1 MADALEQTKDLF
13 SVDDFNE
20 DDISDK
26 SKLIKA
32 LENPFGEFR
41 PKEEIIEKAKA
52 TGTGLLT
59 GTLGIPSDAA
69 TLASAVSSGMA
80 KYADSPTA
88 MMLKDVLK
96 KAEKDVGR
104 PAFDKWFTQTT
115 GLESNPEN
123 VDQLVG
129 EVLSPT
135 GAFLAPAKTLKNIFA
150 PLKKGVTDF
159 FDKMPPPD
167 SGLAVETAGVGQLDQ
182 TKNLLDKES
191 IAKPIETN
199 VPALPSAGELANKPT
214 INPTII
220 GTQTE
225 TGKKAEAIYDD
236 LVAKGVTDP
245 KEIFKKTGGGY
256 VGRDGKFRFDLDDR
270 DAKFKKD
277 LNSFDFDVDSEGNKL
292 QTKTTELGKLLE
304 FDPLYKQYFKRI
316 NVGGKDYNALKNVKV
331 VLNYADT
338 NNNTLGFYRS
348 SEDTIHLNMQNLIN
362 PKFNKQ
368 QQTDYN
374 MSTLIHEVQHA
385 VQRREGFSSGANSD
399 DTKDI
404 VLDGINEDGVYKLP
418 LGSAKKEITTPS
430 VFGISPYNTDTA
442 YSAYLEADILSKA
455 IKNNTNTDKFIH
467 LADNISDDIPNFTGD
482 RKIEFLRNYEIL
494 LDSKN
499 RLNSYLKKG
508 VLTKDKEDLVSLTMD
523 ILPSDFTK
531 AKSAFGFK
539 DRDTF
544 ANFVFEDLKSLDD
557 LKGFVDR
564 AYNRARVNIN
574 LDDKSLAKL
583 EAEQARR
590 LKNDE
595 ALLNFK
601 GEVDREATRLY
612 LDEYG
617 EMEARLVEQRY
628 ARRQELRKD
637 PMLLTDEQITEK
649 MLEDTGAIFKEPDK
663 YGRTAKI
670 LGGFK
675 KGQTSIPTNNINK
688 VYESANILET
698 TPVKNNPALQ
708 KISEIAKLQDGPLGS
723 RTPMDKDG
731 LPKNLLRDKDGKP
744 LVLYYGD
751 MGQVYDPKTQTYTPS
766 DVPGKLT
773 NKFEPSGRTYTTNRK
788 IGNFVTPNP
797 VFASGY
803 ASQQGGSVIPVY
815 LIADKVSNIKASSF
829 MDIDKA
835 GGDAKRGEVFI
846 GDVGYDSAPP
856 VKLVNGRE
864 VKDLELRDESVKK
877 YGTEQYTFNR
887 GTQVFSAIT
896 GERLTE
902 LPTINQNIRN
912 KLLKLTQKEEDIA
925 LKNMSPEEQIKYKA
939 EETYMEDFI
948 DDSDFVEDMFKR
960 FRKGDIERN
969 EKKRNLAKG
978 GDMNK
983 QMEMFEDGGL
993 KQEGGTIDPVS
1004 GNDVPPGSTQE
1015 EVRDDIPAQLSE
1027 GEFVFPADVV
1037 RYIGL
1042 EKLMRL
1048 RQEAKQGLKMM
1059 EEMGQMGNSEE
1070 ATMPDDLPF
1079 DETDLDIEDEEE
1091 YNNDTQ
1097 EMNQGG
1103 MIRVGGMEMP
1113 RPRVAG
1119 QQMAEGGVVK
1129 AQTGTFVNPGTGV
1142 TTVPSQFAGQNLP
1155 SYNPTRPAYTVPNIP
1170 GQITGGY
1177 RPRFFGQPPAGTK
1190 PITTPTYQTLF
1201 GSSPGQ
1207 FDEFRVYENESGFQL
1222 KIPFKNGQPIYPI
1235 PEGYRFV
1242 DPEEEQTQAP
1252 TVQTTQTGTTQ
1263 VSGDGG
1269 DDSGVGVGTTMV
1281 GKTGKGITDKSLST
1295 NQKTGMVMSAL
1306 DKATTKGSLGVALQT
1321 LGTLGVPGAAALG
1334 GFDSINPDRTAL
1346 DDVLGQY
1353 GYNATTAN
1361 AALND
1366 PMAAIGLNQQQAAN
1380 MANSMSPTELSS
1392 PAVQEALSQA
1402 MYGMSKAQA
1411 TAMLGVSPTTTLGTK
1426 GYKNGQVDPTTNGTY
1441 AYGQSTDDDGNVSY
1455 GSVDD
1460 FGIGV
1465 AAMSATGFMG
1475 GMKDAERVAEKGK
1488 TEKARQK
1495 AKKYMSFVQ
1504 ARTKQKEQ
1512 AKKDE
1517 EATKGGTGDL
1527 GGIGDLGS
1535 GYGIGES
1542 TGPGSQ
1548 TIGIESDVTGIGT
1561 GTGPGATAGGP
1572 TDPSG
1577 SLGSQESI
1585 GSNDSVSGDTPGASE
1600 GSTGGIGDYNIG
1612 GLLKKKTPKP
1622 KKMKRGGLASKK

>member
-1 MADALEQTKDLF
+1 MADALEQTKDIF

-20 DDISDK
+20 DEISDK
-26 SKLIKA
+26 SKLVKA

-88 MMLKDVLK
+88 MMLKDVLE
-96 KAEKDVGR
+96 KAKDDVGR
-104 PAFDKWFTQTT
+104 PAFDKWFTKTT

-135 GAFLAPAKTLKNIFA
+135 GAFLAPVKTLKNIFA

-199 VPALPSAGELANKPT
+199 VPALPQAGELANKPT

-236 LVAKGVTDP
+236 LVSKGVTDP

-277 LNSFDFDVDSEGNKL
+277 LNSFDFDVDREGNKL
-292 QTKTTELGKLLE
+292 QTKTIALGKLLE
-304 FDPLYKQYFKRI
+304 FEPLYKQYYKKI
-316 NVGGKDYNALKNVKV
+316 KVGGKEYDALKNTKV
-331 VLNYADT
+331 IINYADT

-418 LGSAKKEITTPS
+418 LGSYKKEITTPY
-430 VFGISPYNTDTA
+430 VFGISRYNTDNAYHA
-442 YSAYLEADILSKA
+442 YSEADILSRA

-467 LADNISDDIPNFTGD
+467 LADNISDNVPDFTGD

-499 RLNSYLKKG
+499 KLKTELEKYNTKQKKFVKELNVPGAEVLGTGKESKG
-508 VLTKDKEDLVSLTMD
+508 SVPTMAVD
-523 ILPSDFTK
+523 ILPADFNK

-539 DRDTF
+539 DKDTL

-574 LDDKSLAKL
+574 LDDKALAKL

-601 GEVDREATRLY
+601 DEVDSEATRLY
-612 LDEYG
+612 RDEYG

-628 ARRQELRKD
+628 ARRQELRRD

-649 MLEDTGAIFKEPDK
+649 MLEDTGAIFKEPDT

-675 KGQTSIPTNNINK
+675 KMN
-688 VYESANILET
+688 
-698 TPVKNNPALQ
+698 
-708 KISEIAKLQDGPLGS
+708 
-723 RTPMDKDG
+723 
-731 LPKNLLRDKDGKP
+731 
-744 LVLYYGD
+744 
-751 MGQVYDPKTQTYTPS
+751 
-766 DVPGKLT
+766 
-773 NKFEPSGRTYTTNRK
+773 
-788 IGNFVTPNP
+788 
-797 VFASGY
+797 
-803 ASQQGGSVIPVY
+803 
-815 LIADKVSNIKASSF
+815 
-829 MDIDKA
+829 
-835 GGDAKRGEVFI
+835 
-846 GDVGYDSAPP
+846 
-856 VKLVNGRE
+856 
-864 VKDLELRDESVKK
+864 
-877 YGTEQYTFNR
+877 
-887 GTQVFSAIT
+887 
-896 GERLTE
+896 
-902 LPTINQNIRN
+902 
-912 KLLKLTQKEEDIA
+912 
-925 LKNMSPEEQIKYKA
+925 
-939 EETYMEDFI
+939 
-948 DDSDFVEDMFKR
+948 
-960 FRKGDIERN
+960 
-969 EKKRNLAKG
+969 KG

-983 QMEMFEDGGL
+983 QMEMFEEGGL

-1042 EKLMRL
+1042 EKLMQM

-1103 MIRVGGMEMP
+1103 MVRVGGMEMP

-1142 TTVPSQFAGQNLP
+1142 TTIPSQFAGQNLP
-1155 SYNPTRPAYTVPNIP
+1155 SYNQTRPAYTVPNIP

-1190 PITTPTYQTLF
+1190 PITTPTYNTLF
-1201 GSSPGQ
+1201 GSTPGQ
-1207 FDEFRVYENESGFQL
+1207 FDELRVYENESGFKL

-1242 DPEEEQTQAP
+1242 DPEEEQTQEP

-1269 DDSGVGVGTTMV
+1269 DDSGARVGTTMV
-1281 GKTGKGITDKSLST
+1281 GKTGKGVTDKSLST
-1295 NQKTGMVMSAL
+1295 AEKTANV
-1306 DKATTKGSLGVALQT
+1306 VNALQQNTPKST
-1321 LGTLGVPGAAALG
+1321 LGKAIEAGAKGLLGAMMPGVGLLGGAALG
-1334 GFDSINPDRTAL
+1334 AKSFYSPSGTSTQGLQGIGFTA
-1346 DDVLGQY
+1346 DTAQGI
-1353 GYNATTAN
+1353 GYDAQGNVTVSG
-1361 AALND
+1361 
-1366 PMAAIGLNQQQAAN
+1366 PMASVMGIDAVMDTLSQQA
-1380 MANSMSPTELSS
+1380 
-1392 PAVQEALSQA
+1392 
-1402 MYGMSKAQA
+1402 YGMSYAEATKAFGA
-1411 TAMLGVSPTTTLGTK
+1411 APTFSP
-1426 GYKNGQVDPTTNGTY
+1426 GYKNGQVDPTTGATY
-1441 AYGQSTDDDGNVSY
+1441 AYGQATDDDGNVSY
-1455 GSVDD
+1455 GSIDD

-1475 GMKDAERVAEKGK
+1475 GMKAAERVSKTGK
-1488 TEKARQK
+1488 TKEARQK
-1495 AKKYMSFVQ
+1495 AKNYMSFVR

-1512 AKKDE
+1512 DKKDK
-1517 EATKGGTGDL
+1517 EAADRGGTGSL

-1535 GYGIGES
+1535 GYGIGAS
-1542 TGPGSQ
+1542 TGAGSQ
-1548 TIGIESDVTGIGT
+1548 NIGT
-1561 GTGPGATAGGP
+1561 EDVDPTDGKSTGSGATAGGP

-1577 SLGSQESI
+1577 DLGSQESI
-1585 GSNDSVSGDTPGASE
+1585 DSNDSVSGDTPGASE

-1612 GLLKKKTPKP
+1612 GLAGKKKPKP
-1622 KKMKRGGLASKK
+1622 KTRKMKRGGLASKK

>member
-1 MADALEQTKDLF
+1 MADALEQTKDIF

-26 SKLIKA
+26 SKLISA

-41 PKEEIIEKAKA
+41 PKEEIVEKAKA

-88 MMLKDVLK
+88 MMLKDVLE
-96 KAEKDVGR
+96 KAKDDVGR
-104 PAFDKWFTQTT
+104 PAFDKWFTETT

-135 GAFLAPAKTLKNIFA
+135 GAFLAPVKTLKNIFA

-167 SGLAVETAGVGQLDQ
+167 SGLAVETAGVGQLNQ

-199 VPALPSAGELANKPT
+199 VPALPQAGELANKPT

-236 LVAKGVTDP
+236 LVSKGVTDP

-277 LNSFDFDVDSEGNKL
+277 LNSFDFDVDREGNKL
-292 QTKTTELGKLLE
+292 QTKTIALGKLLE
-304 FDPLYKQYFKRI
+304 FEPLYKQYYKKI
-316 NVGGKDYNALKNVKV
+316 KVGGKEYDALKNTKV
-331 VLNYADT
+331 IINYADT

-404 VLDGINEDGVYKLP
+404 VLDGINEDGIYKLP
-418 LGSAKKEITTPS
+418 LGSYKKEITTPYIS
-430 VFGISPYNTDTA
+430 GISRYNTDNAYHA
-442 YSAYLEADILSKA
+442 YSEADILSRA

-467 LADNISDDIPNFTGD
+467 LADNISDNIPDFTGD

-499 RLNSYLKKG
+499 KLKTKLEKYNTKQKKFVKDLNIPGAEVLGTGKESKG
-508 VLTKDKEDLVSLTMD
+508 SVPTMAVD
-523 ILPSDFTK
+523 ILPADFNK

-539 DRDTF
+539 DKDTL

-574 LDDKSLAKL
+574 LDDKALAKL

-628 ARRQELRKD
+628 ARRQELRRD

-663 YGRTAKI
+663 YGRTTKI

-675 KGQTSIPTNNINK
+675 KMN
-688 VYESANILET
+688 
-698 TPVKNNPALQ
+698 
-708 KISEIAKLQDGPLGS
+708 
-723 RTPMDKDG
+723 
-731 LPKNLLRDKDGKP
+731 
-744 LVLYYGD
+744 
-751 MGQVYDPKTQTYTPS
+751 
-766 DVPGKLT
+766 
-773 NKFEPSGRTYTTNRK
+773 
-788 IGNFVTPNP
+788 
-797 VFASGY
+797 
-803 ASQQGGSVIPVY
+803 
-815 LIADKVSNIKASSF
+815 
-829 MDIDKA
+829 
-835 GGDAKRGEVFI
+835 
-846 GDVGYDSAPP
+846 
-856 VKLVNGRE
+856 
-864 VKDLELRDESVKK
+864 
-877 YGTEQYTFNR
+877 
-887 GTQVFSAIT
+887 
-896 GERLTE
+896 
-902 LPTINQNIRN
+902 
-912 KLLKLTQKEEDIA
+912 
-925 LKNMSPEEQIKYKA
+925 
-939 EETYMEDFI
+939 
-948 DDSDFVEDMFKR
+948 
-960 FRKGDIERN
+960 
-969 EKKRNLAKG
+969 KG

-983 QMEMFEDGGL
+983 QMEMFEEGGL

-1042 EKLMRL
+1042 EKLMQM

-1103 MIRVGGMEMP
+1103 MVRVGGMEMP

-1129 AQTGTFVNPGTGV
+1129 AQTGTFVAPGTGV
-1142 TTVPSQFAGQNLP
+1142 TTIPSQFAGQNLP
-1155 SYNPTRPAYTVPNIP
+1155 SYKPTETIQSGTSPSYVVPTIPTSQTGYDPKFMSGSEMQTDQVAPSFQTLIGGKP
-1170 GQITGGY
+1170 GQY
-1177 RPRFFGQPPAGTK
+1177 
-1190 PITTPTYQTLF
+1190 
-1201 GSSPGQ
+1201 
-1207 FDEFRVYENESGFQL
+1207 DEFREYVSDSGMRLQ
-1222 KIPFKNGQPIYPI
+1222 IPFKNGQPIYPI
-1235 PEGYRFV
+1235 PEGYKFV

-1252 TVQTTQTGTTQ
+1252 TLQTTQTKTTQ

-1269 DDSGVGVGTTMV
+1269 DDTGARVGTTMV

-1295 NQKTGMVMSAL
+1295 NQKTANVVSAL
-1306 DKATTKGSLGVALQT
+1306 QQNTPKST
-1321 LGTLGVPGAAALG
+1321 LGKAIEAGAKGLMGAMIPGVGLLGGAALG
-1334 GFDSINPDRTAL
+1334 TKSFFSPSGTSTQGLQGIGFTTDTAQ
-1346 DDVLGQY
+1346 GI
-1353 GYNATTAN
+1353 GYDAQGNVTVSG
-1361 AALND
+1361 
-1366 PMAAIGLNQQQAAN
+1366 PMASVMGRD
-1380 MANSMSPTELSS
+1380 
-1392 PAVQEALSQA
+1392 AVMDTLSQA
-1402 MYGMSKAQA
+1402 AYGMSYAEATKAFGA
-1411 TAMLGVSPTTTLGTK
+1411 APTFAP
-1426 GYKNGQVDPTTNGTY
+1426 GYKNGQVDPTTGATY
-1441 AYGQSTDDDGNVSY
+1441 AYGQATDDDGGVSY
-1455 GSVDD
+1455 SSIDD
-1460 FGIGV
+1460 FGIGM

-1475 GMKDAERVAEKGK
+1475 GLKDAERVAEKGK
-1488 TEKARQK
+1488 TEKARQR
-1495 AKKYMSFVQ
+1495 ALNYISFVK
-1504 ARTKQKEQ
+1504 ARSKQKEQ

-1517 EATKGGTGDL
+1517 ESTRGGTGDL

-1542 TGPGSQ
+1542 TGRGSQ
-1548 TIGIESDVTGIGT
+1548 TVGTEDVDPTGGGKSTGTSQGTSATGISTDDG
-1561 GTGPGATAGGP
+1561 GLGGAGDQSSSDGSSSDPGGAT
-1572 TDPSG
+1572 
-1577 SLGSQESI
+1577 
-1585 GSNDSVSGDTPGASE
+1585 E
-1600 GSTGGIGDYNIG
+1600 GVGDYNQG
-1612 GLLKKKTPKP
+1612 GIAKRKPKV

>member
-88 MMLKDVLK
+88 MMLKDVLE
-96 KAEKDVGR
+96 KAKDDVGR
-104 PAFDKWFTQTT
+104 PAFDKWFTKTT

-135 GAFLAPAKTLKNIFA
+135 GAFLAPVKTLKNIFA

-167 SGLAVETAGVGQLDQ
+167 SGLATVNNAPVSTIEETS
-182 TKNLLDKES
+182 KLLDKTKTT
-191 IAKPIETN
+191 KPIET
-199 VPALPSAGELANKPT
+199 SAPIIPESEFVNAKPT
-214 INPTII
+214 INPIFA
-220 GTQTE
+220 GEGTE
-225 TGKKAEAIYDD
+225 TGKKQAVIFRELEAQNKYTPEELFLKTRVYRGDDGQLRWEISTADAKLKSSWEKSLNFEDEFLGITVPEKADGFYDSRASMQLSQILD
-236 LVAKGVTDP
+236 FPTAYKEYYNVKGV
-245 KEIFKKTGGGY
+245 KKY
-256 VGRDGKFRFDLDDR
+256 FD
-270 DAKFKKD
+270 
-277 LNSFDFDVDSEGNKL
+277 DVQTQTREVMSE
-292 QTKTTELGKLLE
+292 TELS
-304 FDPLYKQYFKRI
+304 PLRNLQVYWERGDKYS
-316 NVGGKDYNALKNVKV
+316 
-331 VLNYADT
+331 
-338 NNNTLGFYRS
+338 NTLGYYTPNRDRITLNVRQLKAAARQTA
-348 SEDTIHLNMQNLIN
+348 EDYGIPFEEAFKLQVE
-362 PKFNKQ
+362 
-368 QQTDYN
+368 
-374 MSTLIHEVQHA
+374 STLLHEVQHA
-385 VQRREGFSSGANSD
+385 VQVREGFRMGGDSD
-399 DTKDI
+399 DFLPENFDALVSTNKYKKD
-404 VLDGINEDGVYKLP
+404 
-418 LGSAKKEITTPS
+418 
-430 VFGISPYNTDTA
+430 
-442 YSAYLEADILSKA
+442 
-455 IKNNTNTDKFIH
+455 
-467 LADNISDDIPNFTGD
+467 
-482 RKIEFLRNYEIL
+482 RIL
-494 LDSKN
+494 LDIEDQFDIAIQDIAKKDVSYNSLAVRNKVLNEVDADFNTIYDVLVHKKTNSVDKYKN
-499 RLNSYLKKG
+499 KSVEELNSIYKKA
-508 VLTKDKEDLVSLTMD
+508 DE
-523 ILPSDFTK
+523 
-531 AKSAFGFK
+531 
-539 DRDTF
+539 
-544 ANFVFEDLKSLDD
+544 
-557 LKGFVDR
+557 
-564 AYNRARVNIN
+564 
-574 LDDKSLAKL
+574 
-583 EAEQARR
+583 R
-590 LKNDE
+590 LKNKFSTFKDYIYSQDIDRMRLG
-595 ALLNFK
+595 LLKNAEENVK
-601 GEVDREATRLY
+601 LTNIDKEATNKYYNL
-612 LDEYG
+612 YG
-617 EMEARLVEQRY
+617 EREARLVQKR
-628 ARRQELRKD
+628 
-637 PMLLTDEQITEK
+637 
-649 MLEDTGAIFKEPDK
+649 LEDRFKLNK
-663 YGRTAKI
+663 
-670 LGGFK
+670 LGGAEVAKEVESDTKFLSVEGDTDTRGRKLGQMGGFPADTKITPTKLMADGTTFNNTIKKIESNNKKLGNPVFK
-675 KGQTSIPTNNINK
+675 
-688 VYESANILET
+688 
-698 TPVKNNPALQ
+698 
-708 KISEIAKLQDGPLGS
+708 KISEITKLRDGTLGS

-731 LPKNLLRDKDGKP
+731 LPKNLIRDKDGKP

-773 NKFEPSGRTYTTNRK
+773 NKFEPSGRTYTTDRK

-803 ASQQGGSVIPVY
+803 ASQEGGSVIPVY
-815 LIADKVSNIKASSF
+815 LIADKVNNIKASSF

-856 VKLVNGRE
+856 VKSVDGRE
-864 VKDLELRDESVKK
+864 VKDLELRDESIKK

-939 EETYMEDFI
+939 EKTYTEDLI
-948 DDSDFVEDMFKR
+948 DQPDFVEDMFKLD
-960 FRKGDIERN
+960 RKGDIERN
-969 EKKRNLAKG
+969 ERKRNLAKG

-983 QMEMFEDGGL
+983 QMEMFEEGGL

-1103 MIRVGGMEMP
+1103 MVRVGGMEMP
-1113 RPRVAG
+1113 RPRIAG
-1119 QQMAEGGVVK
+1119 QQMAQGGVVK
-1129 AQTGTFVNPGTGV
+1129 AQTGTFVAPGTGV

-1155 SYNPTRPAYTVPNIP
+1155 SYKPTETIQSGTSPAYTVPMIPATQTGYVPKFMTGPEMQTGQVAPSFQTLIGGRP
-1170 GQITGGY
+1170 GQY
-1177 RPRFFGQPPAGTK
+1177 
-1190 PITTPTYQTLF
+1190 
-1201 GSSPGQ
+1201 
-1207 FDEFRVYENESGFQL
+1207 DEFREYVNDSGMRLQ
-1222 KIPFKNGQPIYPI
+1222 IPFKDGQPIYPI
-1235 PEGYRFV
+1235 PEGYTFV

-1252 TVQTTQTGTTQ
+1252 TVQTTQTKTTTTT
-1263 VSGDGG
+1263 GEGG
-1269 DDSGVGVGTTMV
+1269 DDTGSKVDTTMV
-1281 GKTGKGITDKSLST
+1281 GKTGKSLST
-1295 NQKTGMVMSAL
+1295 NQKTANVISAL
-1306 DKATTKGSLGVALQT
+1306 QQNTPKST
-1321 LGTLGVPGAAALG
+1321 LGKALEAGAKGLMGAMIPGVGLLGGAALG
-1334 GFDSINPDRTAL
+1334 TKSFFSPSGTSTQGLQGIGFTA
-1346 DDVLGQY
+1346 DTAQGI
-1353 GYNATTAN
+1353 GYDAQGNVTVSG
-1361 AALND
+1361 
-1366 PMAAIGLNQQQAAN
+1366 PMANVMGIDAVMDTLSQQA
-1380 MANSMSPTELSS
+1380 
-1392 PAVQEALSQA
+1392 
-1402 MYGMSKAQA
+1402 YGMSYAEATKAFGA
-1411 TAMLGVSPTTTLGTK
+1411 APTFSP
-1426 GYKNGQVDPTTNGTY
+1426 GYKNGQVDPTTGATY
-1441 AYGQSTDDDGNVSY
+1441 AYGQATDDDGSVSY

-1475 GMKDAERVAEKGK
+1475 GLKDAERVAEKGK
-1488 TEKARQK
+1488 TEKARQR
-1495 AKKYMSFVQ
+1495 ALNYISFVK

-1517 EATKGGTGDL
+1517 EATRGGTGDL

-1542 TGPGSQ
+1542 TGRGSQ
-1548 TIGIESDVTGIGT
+1548 TIGIESDVAGIGT
-1561 GTGPGATAGGP
+1561 GTGSGATAGGP
-1572 TDPSG
+1572 TEASG
-1577 SLGSQESI
+1577 SLGSQDSVD
-1585 GSNDSVSGDTPGASE
+1585 SNDSVSGDTPGASE
-1600 GSTGGIGDYNIG
+1600 GSTGGIGDYNQG
-1612 GLLKKKTPKP
+1612 GLAGKKKTKV